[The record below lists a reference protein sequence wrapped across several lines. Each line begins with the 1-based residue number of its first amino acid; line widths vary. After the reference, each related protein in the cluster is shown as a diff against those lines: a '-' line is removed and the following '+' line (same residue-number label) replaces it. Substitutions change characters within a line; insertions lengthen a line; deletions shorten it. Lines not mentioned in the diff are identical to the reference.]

1 MRSRKPG
8 SYEDALSQAETMT
21 EVETINTFKNYLYI
35 AHPVSF
41 YKIGE
46 QFRYSIIL
54 VKKTDKSIIPKEGVV
69 S

>member
-1 MRSRKPG
+1 
-8 SYEDALSQAETMT
+8 MT

-46 QFRYSIIL
+46 QFRYSIVL
-54 VKKTDKSIIPKEGVV
+54 VKKNDKSIIPKEGVV